1 MEKLGVPTVYL
12 TTSQFNED
20 AHYSAE
26 DNGVP
31 SMRIVAIPADEYYR
45 ERITEARAEPVAA
58 KHFDEMIAAMTKPI
72 TEAEK
77 QPPKK
82 VEKTRMLKVTGANM
96 EDATENFNDMF
107 LQNRWGDGLPMVP
120 PTPER
125 VKWMLSGTSRSP
137 DEKIGTISPRNGMA
151 TVGKIAINAVMAGAK
166 PEYLPVIIAAVQGLA
181 DPNFDDLHFTT
192 STGSFNLLIAVSG
205 PIVKELGMNNG
216 VGMLSYGNRAN
227 ATIGRAIRM
236 CIINFGQTWP
246 GVNDMALV
254 GRSDPYTFLT
264 FAENQ
269 AQSPWQPYAVSRGF
283 KAGDSTITLSVY
295 GMGEPQVHGGGAV
308 ALVPPER
315 IIDTIIGDVRNHA
328 HRAFGNRSMLGR
340 SYSKL
345 FVIMN
350 PEVAQELH
358 DRLGYKTS
366 KSLIQHIYDEASIP
380 YKDLTPADKKSVEGV
395 IKSGMSGKIHLSK
408 ERIAAFKAG
417 LKPGGKVPAM
427 RELSDLQ
434 LIVAGGIPG
443 YTLTVWGYL
452 DGIYK
457 PHSIITKKITDAT
470 LTKAGSGMDTAVSM
484 IGR

>member
-1 MEKLGVPTVYL
+1 MEKLGMPTVYL

-31 SMRIVAIPADEYYR
+31 RMRIVAIPADEYYR
-45 ERITEARAEPVAA
+45 ERISKERAEPVAA

-72 TEAEK
+72 TTAEK
-77 QPPKK
+77 MPPKK
-82 VEKTRMLKVTGANM
+82 VTKVRMLKASGVDM
-96 EDATENFNDMF
+96 EDAVENFNDMF

-125 VKWMLSGTSRSP
+125 VRWMLSGTTRSP
-137 DEKIGTISPRNGMA
+137 DEEIGTISPRNGMA
-151 TVGKIAINAVMAGAK
+151 TIEKIAINAVMAGAK
-166 PEYLPVIIAAVQGLA
+166 PEYLPVIIAAVEGLA
-181 DPNFDDLHFTT
+181 DPSFDDLHFTT
-192 STGSFNLLIAVSG
+192 STGSFNLLVAVSG
-205 PIVKELGMNNG
+205 PIVKELSMNNG

-254 GRSDPYTFLT
+254 GRSDPYTFVT

-269 AQSPWQPYAVSRGF
+269 AQSPWQPYATSRGF
-283 KAGDSTITLSVY
+283 KADDSTVTLSVY

-308 ALVPPER
+308 ALVPPES
-315 IIDTIIGDVRNHA
+315 IIKTIIGDVKQHA
-328 HRAFGNRSMLGR
+328 RGRAYGGRSALGR
-340 SYSKL
+340 GYSKL

-358 DRLGYKTS
+358 DRLGYKTRE
-366 KSLIQHIYDEASIP
+366 SLIQYVYDEASIP
-380 YKDLTPADKKSVEGV
+380 YKDLTDADKKSVEAA
-395 IKSGMSGKIHLSK
+395 IKSG
-408 ERIAAFKAG
+408 RIPKDRVAAFEAG

-427 RELSDLQ
+427 RELSDMQ

-457 PHSIITKKITDAT
+457 PHSIITKKISNAT
-470 LTKAGSGMDTAVSM
+470 LTKAGASMEAVSM
-484 IGR
+484 NK

>member
-1 MEKLGVPTVYL
+1 MPTVYL

-31 SMRIVAIPADEYYR
+31 NMRIVAIPADQFYR
-45 ERITEARAEPVAA
+45 ERITKERAKPVVE
-58 KHFDEMIAAMTKPI
+58 KHFNEMVAAMTTPI
-72 TEAEK
+72 TADEK
-77 QPPKK
+77 RPKK
-82 VEKTRMLKVTGANM
+82 KEAKTRMLKVSGVNM
-96 EDATENFNDMF
+96 EDAAENFNDMF

-125 VKWMLSGTSRSP
+125 VKWMLTGTSRSP

-151 TVGKIAINAVMAGAK
+151 TIEKIAINAVMAGAK
-166 PEYLPVIIAAVQGLA
+166 PEYLPVIIAAVEGLA
-181 DPNFDDLHFTT
+181 DDSFDDLHFTT
-192 STGSFNLLIAVSG
+192 STGSFNMLIAVSG
-205 PIVKELGMNNG
+205 PIAKELNMNNG

-227 ATIGRAIRM
+227 GTIGRAIRM

-254 GRSDPYTFLT
+254 GRSDPYTFVT

-269 AQSPWQPYAVSRGF
+269 DQSPWQPYATSRGF
-283 KAGDSTITLSVY
+283 KADDSTVTLSVY

-308 ALVPPER
+308 ALVPPES
-315 IIDTIIGDVRNHA
+315 IINTIIKDVNTHA
-328 HRAFGNRSMLGR
+328 RGRSFGGRSSLGR
-340 SYSKL
+340 GYSKL

-358 DRLGYKTS
+358 DRLGYKTRE
-366 KSLIQHIYDEASIP
+366 SLIQHIYDEASIP
-380 YKDLTPADKKSVEGV
+380 YEELTDADKQSVEGV
-395 IKSGMSGKIHLSK
+395 IKSGRLPKD
-408 ERIAAFKAG
+408 RVAAFEAG
-417 LKPGGKVPAM
+417 LKPGGKVPSM
-427 RELSDLQ
+427 RELSDMQ

-457 PHSIITKKITDAT
+457 PHSIITKKISNAT
-470 LTKAGSGMDTAVSM
+470 LTKAGSGMRDVSVSK
-484 IGR
+484 R